1 MLKSPTELL
10 LLGLLVIVVA
20 FTLGKQA
27 ATQVPE
33 PTQQQPIVISVPQ
46 RGERGGDDRYS
57 RAPRPQRFW
66 DNGPEYP
73 TRGVIQRTDIGLSPM
88 YPETPVRGAMMDP
101 VPTRGAPESY
111 QQMGVITG
119 ADGKVLPLY
128 GRRVAPRSDYFN
140 YYTRTDTYN
149 PVALPITFQRRDC
162 QDNVGCQ
169 ELMTGSEVRLNPTGE
184 AAKVMLYGFDG
195 PRYTPDIA

>member
-1 MLKSPTELL
+1 MSKRMLKSPTELL
-10 LLGLLVIVVA
+10 LLGLLVIVIA
-20 FTLGKQA
+20 FTLGR
-27 ATQVPE
+27 QVTPQE
-33 PTQQQPIVISVPQ
+33 ASSQPIVITVPG

-66 DNGPEYP
+66 DNGPE
-73 TRGVIQRTDIGLSPM
+73 
-88 YPETPVRGAMMDP
+88 TPVRGAMDP
-101 VPTRGAPESY
+101 IPTRGAPEAY
-111 QQMGVITG
+111 QQMGVISG

-149 PVALPITFQRRDC
+149 PVALPVTFQRRDC

-169 ELMTGSEVRLNPTGE
+169 ELMSGSEVRINPTGE
-184 AAKVMLYGFDG
+184 VGKVMLYGFDG
-195 PRYTPDIA
+195 PRYSPDIA

>member
-27 ATQVPE
+27 AGSDSSSG
-33 PTQQQPIVISVPQ
+33 QQPIVVMANAPRS
-46 RGERGGDDRYS
+46 ERGGDDRYS

-73 TRGVIQRTDIGLSPM
+73 
-88 YPETPVRGAMMDP
+88 VRGALDPPSMYAGRGNHNSSAVMDP
-101 VPTRGAPESY
+101 VPTRGAPEAY

-169 ELMTGSEVRLNPTGE
+169 ELMTGSEVRMNPTGE
-184 AAKVMLYGFDG
+184 VGKVMLYGFDG
-195 PRYTPDIA
+195 PRYSPDIA

>member
-1 MLKSPTELL
+1 MLKSPTEIL
-10 LLGLLVIVVA
+10 LLGLLVTVIA

-27 ATQVPE
+27 TSSNEQA
-33 PTQQQPIVISVPQ
+33 PIVITMPGQQAS
-46 RGERGGDDRYS
+46 ERGGDDRYS

-66 DNGPEYP
+66 DNGPEIP
-73 TRGVIQRTDIGLSPM
+73 TRGALDPASNYTGRENHHRT
-88 YPETPVRGAMMDP
+88 AMMDP
-101 VPTRGAPESY
+101 LPTRGAPESY
-111 QQMGVITG
+111 QQMGVLTG

-149 PVALPITFQRRDC
+149 PVALPVTFQRRDC
-162 QDNVGCQ
+162 QDNVGCK
-169 ELMTGSEVRLNPTGE
+169 ELMTGNEVRMNPTGE
-184 AAKVMLYGFDG
+184 VGKVMLYGFDG

>member
-1 MLKSPTELL
+1 MLKSPTEVLL
-10 LLGLLVIVVA
+10 LSLLVIVVA
-20 FTLGKQA
+20 FTLGRQA
-27 ATQVPE
+27 TSTGE
-33 PTQQQPIVISVPQ
+33 QQPIVISVPGQ
-46 RGERGGDDRYS
+46 QHHERGNDDRYS

-66 DNGPEYP
+66 DNGPE
-73 TRGVIQRTDIGLSPM
+73 
-88 YPETPVRGAMMDP
+88 TPVRGALDP
-101 VPTRGAPESY
+101 VPTRGAPEAY

-149 PVALPITFQRRDC
+149 PVALPVTFQRRDC

-169 ELMTGSEVRLNPTGE
+169 ELMTGNEVRMNPTGE
-184 AAKVMLYGFDG
+184 VGKVMLYGFDG
-195 PRYTPDIA
+195 PRYTPDLA

>member
-27 ATQVPE
+27 ATPAPE

-66 DNGPEYP
+66 DNGPE
-73 TRGVIQRTDIGLSPM
+73 
-88 YPETPVRGAMMDP
+88 TPVRGALDPVSRYADGLSHRGSAMMDP
-101 VPTRGAPESY
+101 VPTRGAPEAY

-184 AAKVMLYGFDG
+184 VAKVMLYGFDG